1 MNKFF
6 KILLILFFVSMCS
19 NQNSRS
25 VATIDK
31 EEIISEEEQVLSK
44 EDHPKILTD
53 CLREEGYQ
61 IQTPFDLEDMKE
73 TLDNFTK
80 GMTREGRIVFQED
93 LRICIQENNL
103 WSDRKTLNPEVMAE
117 LYDNNVGLA
126 QCLRDKGVDV
136 ADPTQENPKVDLS
149 NTGIEREELK
159 EKLEECDSE
168 GWRFGRGKK

>member
-1 MNKFF
+1 M
-6 KILLILFFVSMCS
+6 ILLIILFLISMCS
-19 NQNSRS
+19 NQNPGL
-25 VATIDK
+25 VATIEK
-31 EEIISEEEQVLSK
+31 EETISEEEEAASK
-44 EDHPKILTD
+44 EDHPIILTD

-61 IQTPFDLEDMKE
+61 IQTPFDLEDMKV
-73 TLDNFTK
+73 TLDNFAK
-80 GMTREGRIVFQED
+80 EMTREERIVFQED

-103 WSDRKTLNPEVMAE
+103 WPDTKALNPEVMAE

-136 ADPTQENPKVDLS
+136 ADPIQENPKVDLS

-168 GWRFGRGKK
+168 GWKFGRGKK

>member
-19 NQNSRS
+19 NQNSGS
-25 VATIDK
+25 VATIGK
-31 EEIISEEEQVLSK
+31 EEKISEEEQVLSK

-53 CLREEGYQ
+53 CLRDEGYQ

>member
-1 MNKFF
+1 
-6 KILLILFFVSMCS
+6 MCS
-19 NQNSRS
+19 NQNLGL
-25 VATIDK
+25 VATIEK
-31 EEIISEEEQVLSK
+31 EETISEEEEASPK
-44 EDHPKILTD
+44 EDHPIILTD

-61 IQTPFDLEDMKE
+61 IQTPFDLEDMKS
-73 TLDNFTK
+73 TLDNFAK
-80 GMTREGRIVFQED
+80 GMTKEERIVFQED

-103 WSDRKTLNPEVMAE
+103 WLDRKALNPEVMAE

-168 GWRFGRGKK
+168 GWKFGRGKK

>member
-19 NQNSRS
+19 NQNSGS

-31 EEIISEEEQVLSK
+31 EEIISEEEQVISK

-53 CLREEGYQ
+53 CLREEGYR